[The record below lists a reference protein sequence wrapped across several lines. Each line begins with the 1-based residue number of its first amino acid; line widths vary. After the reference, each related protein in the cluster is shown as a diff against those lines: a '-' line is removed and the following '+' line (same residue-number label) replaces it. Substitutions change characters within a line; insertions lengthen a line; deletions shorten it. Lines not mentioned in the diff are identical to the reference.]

1 MGYSTCMAKE
11 KELDGTLKD
20 WESVFRQGLL
30 TFWTFVALDAEWY
43 DVASLKNRIK
53 QLTNGTYD
61 PADQTLYRQL
71 RRHLDVGLVE
81 LRLESS
87 PAGPPKKLYRL
98 SERGR
103 RVLEQFAY
111 RNIQP
116 FSQPEV
122 QNVIERIQT

>member
-1 MGYSTCMAKE
+1 MAKE
-11 KELDGTLKD
+11 KELAGTLQD
-20 WESVFRQGLL
+20 WEAVFRQGLL

-43 DVASLKNRIK
+43 DVASLKNRIR

-87 PAGPPKKLYRL
+87 QAGPPKKLYKL

-122 QNVIERIQT
+122 QNIIERIQT

>member
-1 MGYSTCMAKE
+1 
-11 KELDGTLKD
+11 
-20 WESVFRQGLL
+20 
-30 TFWTFVALDAEWY
+30 VALDAEWY
-43 DVASLKNRIK
+43 DVASLKNRIR

-87 PAGPPKKLYRL
+87 QAGPPKKLYKL

-122 QNVIERIQT
+122 QNIIERIQT

>member
-1 MGYSTCMAKE
+1 MRYSTGMAKE
-11 KELDGTLKD
+11 KELAGTLKD
-20 WESVFRQGLL
+20 WEAVFRQGLL

-81 LRLESS
+81 LQLESS

>member
-1 MGYSTCMAKE
+1 MRYSTGMAKE
-11 KELDGTLKD
+11 KELASTLKD
-20 WESVFRQGLL
+20 WEAVFRQGLL
-30 TFWTFVALDAEWY
+30 TFWTFVALDAEWH
-43 DVASLKNRIK
+43 DVASLKTRVK

-81 LRLESS
+81 VRLENS
-87 PAGPPKKLYRL
+87 PAGPPRKLYRL
-98 SERGR
+98 SRRGR
-103 RVLEQFAY
+103 QVLEQFAY

-122 QNVIERIQT
+122 QNIIERTQT

>member
-1 MGYSTCMAKE
+1 MAKE

>member
-1 MGYSTCMAKE
+1 MAKE
-11 KELDGTLKD
+11 KELAGTLED
-20 WESVFRQGLL
+20 WEAVFRQGLL

-43 DVASLKNRIK
+43 DVASLKNRIR

-87 PAGPPKKLYRL
+87 QAGPPKKLYKL

-122 QNVIERIQT
+122 QNIIERIQT

>member
-1 MGYSTCMAKE
+1 MAKE
-11 KELDGTLKD
+11 KELAGTLKD
-20 WESVFRQGLL
+20 WEAVFRQGLL

>member
-1 MGYSTCMAKE
+1 MAKE
-11 KELDGTLKD
+11 KELAGTLKD
-20 WESVFRQGLL
+20 WEAVFRQGLL

-103 RVLEQFAY
+103 LVLEQFAY

-122 QNVIERIQT
+122 QNVIERIRT

>member
-1 MGYSTCMAKE
+1 MAKE
-11 KELDGTLKD
+11 KELAGTLQD
-20 WESVFRQGLL
+20 WEAVFRQGLL

-43 DVASLKNRIK
+43 DVASLKNRIR

-87 PAGPPKKLYRL
+87 QAGPPKKLYKL

-122 QNVIERIQT
+122 RNIIERIQT

>member
-1 MGYSTCMAKE
+1 MAKE
-11 KELDGTLKD
+11 KELAGTLQD
-20 WESVFRQGLL
+20 WEAVFRQGLL

-43 DVASLKNRIK
+43 DVASLKNRIS

-61 PADQTLYRQL
+61 PAHQTLYRQL

-87 PAGPPKKLYRL
+87 QAGPPKKLYKL

-122 QNVIERIQT
+122 QNIIERIQT

>member
-1 MGYSTCMAKE
+1 MAKE
-11 KELDGTLKD
+11 KELAGTLKD
-20 WESVFRQGLL
+20 WEAVFRQGLL

-103 RVLEQFAY
+103 LVLEQFAY

>member
-1 MGYSTCMAKE
+1 MAKE
-11 KELDGTLKD
+11 KELAGTLQD
-20 WESVFRQGLL
+20 WEAVFRQGLL

-43 DVASLKNRIK
+43 DVASLKNRIS

-87 PAGPPKKLYRL
+87 QAGPPKKLYKL

-122 QNVIERIQT
+122 QNIIERIQT

>member
-1 MGYSTCMAKE
+1 MAKE
-11 KELDGTLKD
+11 KELAGTLKD
-20 WESVFRQGLL
+20 WEAVFRQGLL

-103 RVLEQFAY
+103 QVLEQFAY

-116 FSQPEV
+116 FSQPAV